1 MAQDEWNRNISELD
15 QAGSLEENW
24 QIVDIFVVCLLNYGW
39 CGVDPIMVYSVTMI
53 VKDIQ
58 DFLTVRVVYP
68 VPTAVLMLV
77 SKTTEG

>member
-1 MAQDEWNRNISELD
+1 
-15 QAGSLEENW
+15 
-24 QIVDIFVVCLLNYGW
+24 
-39 CGVDPIMVYSVTMI
+39 MVYSVTMI

-68 VPTAVLMLV
+68 VHTAVLMLV